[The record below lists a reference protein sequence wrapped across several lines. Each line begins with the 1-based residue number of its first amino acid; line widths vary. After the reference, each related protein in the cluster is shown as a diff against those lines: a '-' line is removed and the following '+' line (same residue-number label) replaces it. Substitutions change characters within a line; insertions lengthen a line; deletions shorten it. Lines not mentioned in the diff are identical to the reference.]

1 MTATESRPLLDKY
14 MSLDQGERVQV
25 LYVWIDGTGESM
37 RCKTKT
43 VDSEPSSHEDLPIWN
58 FDGSSTY
65 QAEGCN
71 SDVYLR
77 PVAIFRDPFRRGKN
91 KIVLCET
98 LNFDHKPGV
107 SNHRLSCLQA
117 MDEKIVKVSYRSTQ
131 TGLSYFKCFTL
142 LSSNRPFLCHF
153 ICSMTQYESEENLD
167 INVDV
172 KALFNE
178 VCFTRLLLLRSNS
191 RFGGKSARQIKII
204 NREII

>member
-1 MTATESRPLLDKY
+1 MYKFVDRSPRGIFCFLVREGSFTGLFLVISALSLASKQLPLYTWITFCLFFQVDNLTSPRYSLKMTATESRPLLDKY

-43 VDSEPSSHEDLPIWN
+43 VDSEPSSHEELPIWN

-77 PVAIFRDPFRRGKN
+77 PVAMFRDPFRRGKN

-107 SNHRLSCLQA
+107 SNHRLSCIQA
-117 MDEKIVKVSYRSTQ
+117 MDEPTVKVS
-131 TGLSYFKCFTL
+131 
-142 LSSNRPFLCHF
+142 
-153 ICSMTQYESEENLD
+153 
-167 INVDV
+167 
-172 KALFNE
+172 
-178 VCFTRLLLLRSNS
+178 
-191 RFGGKSARQIKII
+191 
-204 NREII
+204 

>member
-43 VDSEPSSHEDLPIWN
+43 VDSEPSSHEELPIWN

-77 PVAIFRDPFRRGKN
+77 PVAMFRDPFRRGKN

-117 MDEKIVKVSYRSTQ
+117 MDEKIVKVSYRDLRHTS
-131 TGLSYFKCFTL
+131 LSYFECLNFL
-142 LSSNRPFLCHF
+142 FSNRPFLCHF
-153 ICSMTQYESEENLD
+153 KCSMTQYENEENLD
-167 INVDV
+167 RNLNV

-178 VCFTRLLLLRSNS
+178 VCFCRLLVLRSKS
-191 RFGGKSARQIKII
+191 RFGGKLARQINIK
-204 NREII
+204 RLT